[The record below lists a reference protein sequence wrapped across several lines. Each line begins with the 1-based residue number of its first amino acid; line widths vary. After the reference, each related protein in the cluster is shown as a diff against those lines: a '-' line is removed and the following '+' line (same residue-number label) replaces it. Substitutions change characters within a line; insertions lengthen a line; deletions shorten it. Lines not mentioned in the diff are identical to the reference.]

1 MGMIGH
7 GHLSLDDGTPAL
19 PVKPYNEFFVEI
31 MEFYYQAV
39 VLVGH
44 EAAD

>member
-31 MEFYYQAV
+31 MDVYSQAA
-39 VLVGH
+39 LVIGH